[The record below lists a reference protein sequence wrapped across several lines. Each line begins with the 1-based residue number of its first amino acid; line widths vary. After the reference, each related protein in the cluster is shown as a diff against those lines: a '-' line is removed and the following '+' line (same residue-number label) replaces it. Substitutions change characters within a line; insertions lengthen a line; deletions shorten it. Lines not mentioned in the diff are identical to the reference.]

1 MAMESMPAQG
11 PARKS
16 FQKHFQEYMATKFRC
31 GRGDDV
37 VTGAYNMPVARS
49 ARPSAAPSSR
59 PSEARTSHGQWGR
72 VRVLERH
79 CHDMTHLCH
88 CIALLRCSFVRGRH
102 LRTMARVSIRCPS
115 RLFPRTHMRTQDMVH
130 TPKVRD
136 LSRFSPREGSPCPRR
151 LVYQI

>member
-1 MAMESMPAQG
+1 MATDSMPAQG
-11 PARKS
+11 PYRKT
-16 FQKHFQEYMATKFRC
+16 FQKLLQQFVAKKLRC

-37 VTGAYNMPVARS
+37 VTGVYMPVARQPDRVRRRRPDR
-49 ARPSAAPSSR
+49 ARRVRAMSN
-59 PSEARTSHGQWGR
+59 GGR

-88 CIALLRCSFVRGRH
+88 CIALLRCSFVRGKH
-102 LRTMARVSIRCPS
+102 LRTMARAWIRCPS
-115 RLFPRTHMRTQDMVH
+115 SFFPLTHMRTQDMMH